1 VYFESWSDLWNMAG
15 HGPYVWASYAAFTLV
30 LGAMIIAPLWRLA
43 ALKRRLKQR
52 YVALEKAQAVKE

>member
-1 VYFESWSDLWNMAG
+1 MAG